1 MCVVELLLV
10 SQLILTADYTKQITW
25 ILPII
30 FNLLMSVDDY
40 RYKDSLIHD
49 E

>member
-1 MCVVELLLV
+1 MSQCVLR
-10 SQLILTADYTKQITW
+10 ADYTKQIKHNQDNSY
-25 ILPII
+25 
-30 FNLLMSVDDY
+30 NLLVSVDDY